1 MTDEKRRFTRTPFK
15 VRAEIETSDARY
27 CAAEISNLSI
37 GGCLLPIQ
45 ADLEPGTVC
54 RMKIILE
61 GTGDVCIRVE
71 GKVVRS
77 PPETVALQF
86 HRIDRDSLLHL
97 QNVIRYNAPDANAV
111 DMEILKHPGLV

>member
-15 VRAEIETSDARY
+15 VKAEIKTSNARY
-27 CAAEISNLSI
+27 CAADISNLSV
-37 GGCLLPIQ
+37 GGCLLPIK

-54 RMKIILE
+54 QMKIILE
-61 GTGDVCIRVE
+61 GTGDVCIRVK

-77 PPETVALQF
+77 PPETIALQF
-86 HRIDRDSLLHL
+86 NRIDLESLLHL

-111 DMEILKHPGLV
+111 DMEIIKHPGLV